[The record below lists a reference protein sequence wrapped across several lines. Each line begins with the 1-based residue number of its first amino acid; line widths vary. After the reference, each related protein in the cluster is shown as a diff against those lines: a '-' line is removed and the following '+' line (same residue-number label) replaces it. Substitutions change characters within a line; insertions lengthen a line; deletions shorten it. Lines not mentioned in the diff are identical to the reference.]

1 MAFNYRIN
9 NDIDGR
15 SRVCSGQ
22 LSVHPCHDRNALDDF
37 SVPAVHRVISVRTHG
52 NSALAFREQKRIATA
67 SQERRLE
74 GRYVLPIRAKYFWA
88 QVLILIAFAVPT
100 YSLQAADPAPPNAP
114 TSNSTNDIM
123 SGFNKDQS
131 KPSDVVSIPD
141 KKKRL
146 VMFFMGVPLLIFI
159 LLTAA
164 LGIAMG
170 MYGKPVYVP
179 HMVCAG
185 LSVTL
190 AIAHAVV
197 GIVWFYPF

>member
-1 MAFNYRIN
+1 MV
-9 NDIDGR
+9 R
-15 SRVCSGQ
+15 SV
-22 LSVHPCHDRNALDDF
+22 F
-37 SVPAVHRVISVRTHG
+37 
-52 NSALAFREQKRIATA
+52 
-67 SQERRLE
+67 
-74 GRYVLPIRAKYFWA
+74 PIRAFQYWA
-88 QVLILIAFAVPT
+88 QVLILIAF
-100 YSLQAADPAPPNAP
+100 SLPLYNAYAADAVSPTTPA
-114 TSNSTNDIM
+114 TSDSATDVL
-123 SGFNKDQS
+123 SAFNKDQA
-131 KPSDVVSIPD
+131 KPSNIVSIPE

-146 VMFFMGVPLLIFI
+146 IMFYMGVPLLIFI

-179 HMVCAG
+179 HMICAG

>member
-1 MAFNYRIN
+1 MCGA
-9 NDIDGR
+9 
-15 SRVCSGQ
+15 
-22 LSVHPCHDRNALDDF
+22 
-37 SVPAVHRVISVRTHG
+37 
-52 NSALAFREQKRIATA
+52 
-67 SQERRLE
+67 
-74 GRYVLPIRAKYFWA
+74 LPICAKQLWVW
-88 QVLILIAFAVPT
+88 VLILIIFTLPLYAAH
-100 YSLQAADPAPPNAP
+100 AADVGPSASPATTDS
-114 TSNSTNDIM
+114 TSDVLSA
-123 SGFNKDQS
+123 FNKDQG
-131 KPSDVVSIPD
+131 KPSDIVSIPE

-179 HMVCAG
+179 HMICAG

-190 AIAHAVV
+190 AIAHAIV

>member
-1 MAFNYRIN
+1 MLLNR
-9 NDIDGR
+9 
-15 SRVCSGQ
+15 
-22 LSVHPCHDRNALDDF
+22 ALK
-37 SVPAVHRVISVRTHG
+37 IG
-52 NSALAFREQKRIATA
+52 
-67 SQERRLE
+67 
-74 GRYVLPIRAKYFWA
+74 A
-88 QVLILIAFAVPT
+88 QVLILIALALST
-100 YSLQAADPAPPNAP
+100 YSARAADTVAP
-114 TSNSTNDIM
+114 TSPATSNNASEVL
-123 SGFNKDQS
+123 SAFNRDQD
-131 KPSDVVSIPD
+131 KPSAIVSIPD

-146 VMFFMGVPLLIFI
+146 IMFFMGVPLLVFI

-179 HMVCAG
+179 HMICAG

>member
-1 MAFNYRIN
+1 VLSIHAFKSWAKTLLFI
-9 NDIDGR
+9 
-15 SRVCSGQ
+15 
-22 LSVHPCHDRNALDDF
+22 LFALPCY
-37 SVPAVHRVISVRTHG
+37 
-52 NSALAFREQKRIATA
+52 SAC
-67 SQERRLE
+67 
-74 GRYVLPIRAKYFWA
+74 
-88 QVLILIAFAVPT
+88 
-100 YSLQAADPAPPNAP
+100 AADAVAP
-114 TSNSTNDIM
+114 TSPVTSDNTSEVL
-123 SGFNKDQS
+123 SAFNRDQD
-131 KPSDVVSIPD
+131 KPSAIVAIPD

-146 VMFFMGVPLLIFI
+146 IMFFMGVPLLIFI

-170 MYGKPVYVP
+170 VYGKPVYVQ